1 MPNSPKLRP
10 KPQTTAAI
18 KAALDHE
25 ARIADVELYKQA
37 VYDILVFLTTPGEEH
52 ADQIQIIETRREEIE
67 RRWHN
72 ADSDDASPEPTPANG
87 LAGWVRIS
95 KTE

>member
-10 KPQTTAAI
+10 KPATTAAL

-37 VYDILVFLTTPGEEH
+37 VYDLLVYLTTPADEQV
-52 ADQIQIIETRREEIE
+52 DQIQIINTRREEIE
-67 RRWHN
+67 SRWHN
-72 ADSDDASPEPTPANG
+72 ADSDDASPEPTPAKRH
-87 LAGWVRIS
+87 AGSVRIS